1 MMTLGEITQS
11 EFQLLG
17 AVSDE
22 ELLMALEG
30 ATPQAK
36 KTFSK
41 AIRTF
46 AKNRNQAPS
55 RGSRGELEKRLHM
68 LPKEIQEGLAR
79 QTLQA
84 VDAAYYVVKDISGSK
99 VQKMLKDDDNK
110 VVGMSNISSAKLE
123 KGNMFLLN
131 GLTLLA
137 GTAGDGETAMDV
149 NFTVIPDYLRN
160 GEFEFIANGATL
172 IQNASNELFNTTGQV
187 IPVGHYNLDN
197 PKLIKDQQ
205 TIEFNMEWG
214 SNAPASTFVK
224 AILRG
229 TVIIK
234 A

>member
-46 AKNRNQAPS
+46 AKNRNQTAS

-84 VDAAYYVVKDISGSK
+84 VDAAYYVVKGISGSK
-99 VQKMLKDDDNK
+99 VQKLLKDDDNK

-137 GTAGDGETAMDV
+137 GTAADGETAMDV

-172 IQNASNELFNTTGQV
+172 IQNASNELFNTSGQV
-187 IPVGHYNLDN
+187 IPVGHYRLDN

-205 TIEFNMEWG
+205 TIEFNLEWG
-214 SNAPASTFVK
+214 SNAPTGTYVK

>member
-1 MMTLGEITQS
+1 MMNLGEITQS

-17 AVSDE
+17 AISDE

-30 ATPQAK
+30 ASPQAK
-36 KTFSK
+36 RNFSK
-41 AIRTF
+41 AIRSF
-46 AKNRNQAPS
+46 AKQRNQAPS

-68 LPKEIQEGLAR
+68 LPKETQEGLAR

-84 VDAAYYVVKDISGSK
+84 VDAAFYVVKDISGSK
-99 VQKMLKDDDNK
+99 VQKLLKDDDNK
-110 VVGMSNISSAKLE
+110 VVGLSNISSAKLE
-123 KGNMFLLN
+123 KGHLFLLN

-137 GTAGDGETAMDV
+137 GTAGEGEKASDV

-160 GEFEFIANGATL
+160 GEFEFIANGTTL
-172 IQNASNELFNTTGQV
+172 MQNASNELFNTTGQT
-187 IPVGHYNLDN
+187 IPVGHYRLDN

-205 TIEFNMEWG
+205 TIEFNLEWG
-214 SNAPASTFVK
+214 SNAPASTYVK

>member
-1 MMTLGEITQS
+1 MTLGEITQS

-205 TIEFNMEWG
+205 TIEFNLEWG

>member
-1 MMTLGEITQS
+1 MMNLGEITQS

-17 AVSDE
+17 AISDE

-30 ATPQAK
+30 ASPQAK
-36 KTFSK
+36 RNFSK
-41 AIRTF
+41 AIRSF
-46 AKNRNQAPS
+46 AKQRNQAPS

-68 LPKEIQEGLAR
+68 LPKETQEGLAR

-84 VDAAYYVVKDISGSK
+84 VDAAFYVVKDISGSK
-99 VQKMLKDDDNK
+99 VQKLLKDDDNK
-110 VVGMSNISSAKLE
+110 VVGLSNISSAKLE
-123 KGNMFLLN
+123 KGHLFLLN

-137 GTAGDGETAMDV
+137 GTAGEGEKASDV

-160 GEFEFIANGATL
+160 GEFEFIANGTTL
-172 IQNASNELFNTTGQV
+172 MQNASNELFNTIGQT
-187 IPVGHYNLDN
+187 IPVGHYRLDN

-205 TIEFNMEWG
+205 TIEFNLEWG
-214 SNAPASTFVK
+214 SNAPASTYVK

>member
-30 ATPQAK
+30 ASPQAK

-41 AIRTF
+41 AIRAFT
-46 AKNRNQAPS
+46 KQRNQAPS

-84 VDAAYYVVKDISGSK
+84 VDAAYYVVKDISGSR
-99 VQKMLKDDDNK
+99 VQKLLKDDDNK
-110 VVGMSNISSAKLE
+110 VVGMSNISSAKFE
-123 KGNMFLLN
+123 KGNLFLLN

-137 GTAGDGETAMDV
+137 GTAGEGETAKDV
-149 NFTVIPDYLRN
+149 NFTVVPDYLRN
-160 GEFEFIANGATL
+160 GEF
-172 IQNASNELFNTTGQV
+172 
-187 IPVGHYNLDN
+187 
-197 PKLIKDQQ
+197 
-205 TIEFNMEWG
+205 
-214 SNAPASTFVK
+214 
-224 AILRG
+224 
-229 TVIIK
+229 
-234 A
+234 

>member
-1 MMTLGEITQS
+1 MTLGEITQS

-17 AVSDE
+17 AISDE

-36 KTFSK
+36 VTFSK
-41 AIRTF
+41 AIRTY

-68 LPKEIQEGLAR
+68 LPKDIQEGLAR

-99 VQKMLKDDDNK
+99 VQKLLKDDDNK
-110 VVGMSNISSAKLE
+110 VVGISNISSAKLE
-123 KGNMFLLN
+123 KGNLFLLN

-137 GTAGDGETAMDV
+137 GTAGQGETALDV

-187 IPVGHYNLDN
+187 IPVGHYRLDN

-205 TIEFNMEWG
+205 TIEFNLEWG
-214 SNAPASTFVK
+214 SNAPANTFVK
-224 AILRG
+224 AIMRG

>member
-30 ATPQAK
+30 ASPQAK

-46 AKNRNQAPS
+46 AKNRNQSPS

-99 VQKMLKDDDNK
+99 VQKLLKDDDNK
-110 VVGMSNISSAKLE
+110 VVGLSNISSAKLE

-187 IPVGHYNLDN
+187 IPVGHYRLDN

-205 TIEFNMEWG
+205 TIEFNLEWG
-214 SNAPASTFVK
+214 ANAPASTFVK